1 MQFAS
6 ISSSPKFLKWQ
17 APSKRKPLIWI
28 NIDSQMKLPSRDILD
43 ARRLALF
50 AREKPNDEPIQI
62 EDFTIPQGLMTRAA
76 RIGIMEANDLE
87 KRRVAKACRVEESPM
102 EYFLR

>member
-1 MQFAS
+1 
-6 ISSSPKFLKWQ
+6 
-17 APSKRKPLIWI
+17 
-28 NIDSQMKLPSRDILD
+28 MKLPSRDILD

-50 AREKPNDEPIQI
+50 AREMPNDEPIQI
-62 EDFTIPQGLMTRAA
+62 EDFTIPQGLMTKVA